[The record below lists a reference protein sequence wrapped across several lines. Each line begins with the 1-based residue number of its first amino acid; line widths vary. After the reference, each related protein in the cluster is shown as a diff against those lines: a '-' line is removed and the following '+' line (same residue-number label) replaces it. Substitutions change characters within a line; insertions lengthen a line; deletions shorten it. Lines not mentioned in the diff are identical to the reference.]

1 MSVQNIANQLVNL
14 CRQGKFDEAVQEL
27 YSPNIVSIEPPGA
40 GFTER
45 TEGMEAFDA
54 KGELWKSM
62 VEEFHGIEVS
72 EPTVAGNYFTCKM
85 SMDVTMKGQPRSK
98 SEEICLY
105 EVKDGKVVK
114 EQFFYT
120 NPEG

>member
-1 MSVQNIANQLVNL
+1 MSVQNIADQLVNL

-27 YSPNIVSIEPPGA
+27 YSPNIVSIEPPGG

-45 TEGMEAFDA
+45 TEGLEAFHE
-54 KGELWKSM
+54 KGKLWQSM

-72 EPTVAGNYFTCKM
+72 DPIVAENFFTCKM
-85 SMDVTMKGQPRSK
+85 SMDITMKGHPRSK
-98 SEEICLY
+98 SDEICLY